1 MFEVTEKQTSFPH
14 AAQAAIRINTVH
26 HLKSRRVSEEIEI
39 VLTSRSSDQMSPEQ
53 MERFRRGHWAI
64 ENPLHYVRD
73 VSFGEDLSTVRTGYA
88 PQNMAALRNLVI
100 GLCALDGARRSKRAS
115 YLPVFRREAQ
125 NDKQIAIDLVA
136 RPLLNGSGP

>member
-1 MFEVTEKQTSFPH
+1 MFEVTEEHTSFPH
-14 AAQAAIRINTVH
+14 AAQAALRISTIH
-26 HLKSRRVSEEIEI
+26 HLKSLRVSEEMEI
-39 VLTSRSSDQMSPEQ
+39 VLTSRSSDKMTPPQ
-53 MERFRRGHWAI
+53 MERFRRGHWGI

-73 VSFGEDLSTVRTGYA
+73 VSFGEDLSTVCTGHA

-100 GLCALDGARRSKRAS
+100 GLCALDGARRSKRTS

-136 RPLLNGSGP
+136 HRLLNGS